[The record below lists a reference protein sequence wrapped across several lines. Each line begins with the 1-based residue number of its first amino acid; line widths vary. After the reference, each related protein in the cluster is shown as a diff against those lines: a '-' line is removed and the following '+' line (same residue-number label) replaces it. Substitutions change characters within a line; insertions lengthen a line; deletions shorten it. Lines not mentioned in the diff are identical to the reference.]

1 MISRLI
7 LILFACLYSSNS
19 FAAEVVDGDT
29 IKQDGITYRLEG
41 IDAPE
46 HGQKCKRANGKTWT
60 CGKQA
65 TQYMK
70 EITAGKKVTCIGKE
84 KDDFGRT
91 IAVCSSDGID
101 LNNQMVEVGLAW
113 AFRKFS
119 QSYIATENQARKKQ
133 VGIWQ
138 ANTQTPWD
146 YRSAKWEVAA
156 QQSPEGCP
164 IKGNISKNGQ
174 IYHAPWSPWYSR
186 TKVSV
191 NKGERWFCNEAEA
204 IAAGW
209 RAPLWGR

>member
-1 MISRLI
+1 MLNRFILLSIVCLI
-7 LILFACLYSSNS
+7 TTNA

-29 IKQDGITYRLEG
+29 IKQNGITYRLEG

-65 TQYMK
+65 TLQL
-70 EITAGKKVTCIGKE
+70 KKLVSAKQVSCVGDE

-91 IAVCSSDGID
+91 IAVCSIEGVE
-101 LNNQMVEVGLAW
+101 LNNHMVEVGLAW

-119 QSYIATENQARKKQ
+119 QNYIGTENQARERQ
-133 VGIWQ
+133 IGIWQ
-138 ANTQTPWD
+138 AETQTPWD
-146 YRSAKWEVAA
+146 YRSDKWKVAV
-156 QQSPEGCP
+156 QVSPDGCP

-186 TKVSV
+186 TKVSL

-204 IAAGW
+204 LAAGW
-209 RAPLWGR
+209 RAPHWGN